1 MFIGDV
7 NAKSKEQIA
16 RFRQLTFTCLKDL
29 NTRDPQILEFP
40 KEPCAAGIMVAL
52 RFPTYVS

>member
-7 NAKSKEQIA
+7 NAKKPEDIK
-16 RFRQLTFTCLKDL
+16 RFRQLTFTCLKDM

-40 KEPCAAGIMVAL
+40 KEPCPAGIMVAL
-52 RFPTYVS
+52 RFPT